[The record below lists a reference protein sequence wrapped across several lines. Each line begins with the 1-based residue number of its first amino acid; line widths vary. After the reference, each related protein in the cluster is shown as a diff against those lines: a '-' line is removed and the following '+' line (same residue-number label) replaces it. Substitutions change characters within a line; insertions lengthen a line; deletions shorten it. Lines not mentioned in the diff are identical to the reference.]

1 MKKLSLLKDWTKIMF
16 ILCMLAVLLTPG
28 IIILTIVFPHLV
40 PEGVNFTWGVE
51 INFAGIIITMIIFS
65 GYCCFVYSLY
75 LFRKV
80 LSFFWK
86 KKFFDDEVV
95 KLLDRVG
102 KLIYLGLFLTV
113 VPINVYYLATQKGF
127 HFDFIEFWRI
137 VFILSLGLFFTVLS
151 EVFQMAKNLQEE
163 NDLTV

>member
-40 PEGVNFTWGVE
+40 PKGVNFTWGVE
-51 INFAGIIITMIIFS
+51 INFAGIIITLIIFS

-75 LFRKV
+75 LFREI

-113 VPINVYYLATQKGF
+113 VPINIYYLATQEGF

-137 VFILSLGLFFTVLS
+137 VFVLSLGLFFTVLS
-151 EVFQMAKNLQEE
+151 EVFQMAKNLKEE